1 MRHSMA
7 KSEIVSGKHKV
18 SEDDG
23 ESSKDEQAQKAKD
36 VSPDYRSLLDGERM
50 PDLRQSGPNRCFFE
64 GSQPFVGVSL
74 LFFGK

>member
-1 MRHSMA
+1 MA

-23 ESSKDEQAQKAKD
+23 ESSKYEQAQKAKD

-50 PDLRQSGPNRCFFE
+50 PDLQ
-64 GSQPFVGVSL
+64 
-74 LFFGK
+74 